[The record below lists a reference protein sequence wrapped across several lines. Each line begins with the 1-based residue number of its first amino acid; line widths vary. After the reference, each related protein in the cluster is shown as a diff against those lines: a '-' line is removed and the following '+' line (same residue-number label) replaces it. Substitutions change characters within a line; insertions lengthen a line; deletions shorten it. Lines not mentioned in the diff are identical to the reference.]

1 MEASKVPS
9 AEDLCRFWYRK
20 YIAVRDGTAMYRL
33 STGVFSYP
41 SCTHKPIRC
50 RRKQG
55 WTKRK
60 RDPHA
65 AEHINENAM
74 ESKQTLLCRHADCLN
89 FSLCRTSKPWYA
101 LGFWKAN
108 TRYDSTAASFLC
120 AGIESFW
127 KTVYTAVLCFFF
139 AVIRTKV
146 KVGYDKE
153 GK

>member
-9 AEDLCRFWYRK
+9 AEDCAGISAFWFRK
-20 YIAVRDGTAMYRL
+20 YTAVRDDTAMYRL

-74 ESKQTLLCRHADCLN
+74 ESKQTLSVPACRLLKFLFVQDIKTMVCAWFLKSKYPLW
-89 FSLCRTSKPWYA
+89 FYSGFISVCRNRKLLKNGIHSSPV
-101 LGFWKAN
+101 F
-108 TRYDSTAASFLC
+108 FLC
-120 AGIESFW
+120 MTG
-127 KTVYTAVLCFFF
+127 
-139 AVIRTKV
+139 V
-146 KVGYDKE
+146 KGCRVW
-153 GK
+153 